1 MRSSK
6 YSPSIKMAKLQIP
19 GKVINHHLFIKA
31 KIVDLTVTSAV
42 GVSIKDFP
50 IPIPKELVEKCLKES
65 C

>member
-1 MRSSK
+1 
-6 YSPSIKMAKLQIP
+6 MAKLQIP